1 MSRSARPRA
10 ATVAVRISMHLGI
23 PQIDPHDPNNF
34 VGKPV
39 DYAARLS
46 DYATG
51 GQILVSRSVV
61 AVLEDAGMDGVS
73 FHRHGQRELKGIGR
87 GRDLRA
93 GVRRDRAAADAAA
106 AARKLVAAV
115 DGVAGD
121 DGADGVSGGSAQRVA
136 LSQQSA
142 TRVGRRDQTTDVVP
156 ATVGQLRARGAAG
169 QRRHGRCVSRRGIR
183 SLAACA
189 R

>member
-1 MSRSARPRA
+1 
-10 ATVAVRISMHLGI
+10 MHLGI

-73 FHRHGQRELKGIGR
+73 FHHHGRRELKGIGR
-87 GRDLRA
+87 GRYLRA
-93 GVRRDRAAADAAA
+93 GLRRRRTAADAPA
-106 AARKLVAAV
+106 AARELVAAM
-115 DGVAGD
+115 DGVAG
-121 DGADGVSGGSAQRVA
+121 
-136 LSQQSA
+136 
-142 TRVGRRDQTTDVVP
+142 RRW
-156 ATVGQLRARGAAG
+156 G
-169 QRRHGRCVSRRGIR
+169 
-183 SLAACA
+183 
-189 R
+189 